1 MDWLC
6 CRLVSNFR
14 KRRKELLSQS
24 RTQLEPT
31 DEADRRWISSSQ
43 TSTLPHLSFTALIF
57 VFGLVLFFWSCKKKV
72 STFLSFAI
80 QRSWIANNC
89 KDFSTRS
96 STNSDWMFDIKINF
110 WLLWHE
116 LFGNI
121 GRLWKSIL
129 LTATIFIT
137 MQNCK
142 LNSLSFLEFWYNV
155 LLKLKWEFPTSPQS
169 S

>member
-14 KRRKELLSQS
+14 KRRRELQSQS

-31 DEADRRWISSSQ
+31 DEADRRWISSSE
-43 TSTLPHLSFTALIF
+43 TSTLPHLSFNYRIDF
-57 VFGLVLFFWSCKKKV
+57 LFLDLYFSSDLARRKLV

-96 STNSDWMFDIKINF
+96 STNSDWMFDIKIDF

-116 LFGNI
+116 LFVNLGK
-121 GRLWKSIL
+121 LLKSIL
-129 LTATIFIT
+129 LTAAIL
-137 MQNCK
+137 QCK
-142 LNSLSFLEFWYNV
+142 LRCHFGRMYCSNLSGN
-155 LLKLKWEFPTSPQS
+155 FPQAPNLARYFF
-169 S
+169 